1 MGTVAIQLKMS
12 RKIGFD
18 ALFETGKGKPL
29 SRGIK
34 AIRASREMAIRNIR
48 PAVAIVASLKER
60 LARKVFVSGVV
71 ANKSNSAIFAGIFI
85 VRQFIILGIEQM
97 KQRLGIMKFDNL
109 LMKSNDLFP
118 FFGIACNGDAG
129 DREFKSPL
137 GFNSSCDDGVV
148 AKDLF
153 DFIGIGRFTP
163 HADASGL
170 IVGQFRTA
178 KMKRVGRFA

>member
-1 MGTVAIQLKMS
+1 MRTVVIKLKMS
-12 RKIGFD
+12 GKIGFD
-18 ALFETGKGKPL
+18 ALFETGKRKPL
-29 SRGIK
+29 SREIK

-97 KQRLGIMKFDNL
+97 KQCLRAMKFENL
-109 LMKSNDLFP
+109 LMKSNDLLT
-118 FFGIACNGDAG
+118 FFCIACNGDAG
-129 DREFKSPL
+129 DREFKTPL
-137 GFNSSCDDGVV
+137 RHNCSGNDGVV

-153 DFIGIGRFTP
+153 DFVGVGRLAAN
-163 HADASGL
+163 ADASGL
-170 IVGQFRTA
+170 IIGQFRAA
-178 KMKRVGRFA
+178 KMKRVGSFA